1 LAATCYPIGHWWQ
14 GQLYNTAHPNSQISR
29 KAPATSHTTRPG
41 EANQNG
47 HPDRV
52 KTKRGG
58 SRVEEKMG
66 AGISLILTADK
77 RG

>member
-14 GQLYNTAHPNSQISR
+14 GQLYNTAHPNSQINR

-47 HPDRV
+47 HPGRV
-52 KTKRGG
+52 KAKGAAVELKKRWGL
-58 SRVEEKMG
+58 E
-66 AGISLILTADK
+66 
-77 RG
+77 